1 MNLQLEHGDSLTVLQ
16 RFADNSIDSI
26 VTDPPYGLSF
36 MGRKWDYQVPSIELW
51 TEILRVLKPGG
62 YAVAFCGT
70 RTYHRLVVNMEDA
83 GFEIRDQLQWIYG
96 SGFPKSH
103 NLGKAYD
110 AKIKTGKSSPKAM
123 REAAMGDNYKPTP
136 GAGTPDYG
144 NKGNHFGNG
153 SEIYEHKLDNKFEGW
168 GTALKPANEPIV
180 LARKP
185 ISEKTVIAN
194 AIKWGTGGINIDASR
209 VPFEEGGDAASNPKF
224 RKEGGYKMPEPGQ
237 DSKGVVSFTSS
248 KNEQNT
254 EGRFPANVIHDGSD
268 EVLEHFPDTKSGGG
282 NRNGAQNGE
291 LFNGVGDTGVDRPFP
306 SSEGS
311 AARFFYCAKVS
322 KKERNF
328 GLDQFTDKPVDIQ
341 QPHNSKDLEGR
352 YGMVS
357 KNSHPTVKPVALMAY
372 LCKLITPVGGTIL
385 DPFNG
390 SGSTGMAAIQE
401 GFSYVGIDLDEEHI
415 KVSDARIRAWN
426 KLD

>member
-83 GFEIRDQLQWIYG
+83 GFEIRDQLQWLYG

-123 REAAMGDNYKPTP
+123 REAAMGDDYKPTP

-194 AIKWGTGGINIDASR
+194 AIKWGTGGINIDGSR
-209 VPFEEGGDAASNPKF
+209 VGDEQRTYDLTMTSGNFETTVEVRILNQVKLLL
-224 RKEGGYKMPEPGQ
+224 KV
-237 DSKGVVSFTSS
+237 DSLLMLFTMVVM
-248 KNEQNT
+248 
-254 EGRFPANVIHDGSD
+254 RCY
-268 EVLEHFPDTKSGGG
+268 L
-282 NRNGAQNGE
+282 
-291 LFNGVGDTGVDRPFP
+291 
-306 SSEGS
+306 
-311 AARFFYCAKVS
+311 
-322 KKERNF
+322 
-328 GLDQFTDKPVDIQ
+328 
-341 QPHNSKDLEGR
+341 
-352 YGMVS
+352 
-357 KNSHPTVKPVALMAY
+357 NSHLT
-372 LCKLITPVGGTIL
+372 TT
-385 DPFNG
+385 
-390 SGSTGMAAIQE
+390 
-401 GFSYVGIDLDEEHI
+401 
-415 KVSDARIRAWN
+415 
-426 KLD
+426 

>member
-1 MNLQLEHGDSLTVLQ
+1 MNLRLEHGDSLTVLQ

-110 AKIKTGKSSPKAM
+110 AKIKTGKSGPKAM
-123 REAAMGDNYKPTP
+123 RQAAMGDDYKPTP

-144 NKGNHFGNG
+144 NKGNHFGNS

-209 VPFEEGGDAASNPKF
+209 VEHSDTLTGGFGNGAIGFGGGDA
-224 RKEGGYKMPEPGQ
+224 
-237 DSKGVVSFTSS
+237 KGVEWQ
-248 KNEQNT
+248 KKT

-268 EVLEHFPDTKSGGG
+268 EVLEHFPHTKSGGG

-328 GLDQFTDKPVDIQ
+328 GLDDFEDKKIVDRQEYQNNPHKTRPV
-341 QPHNSKDLEGR
+341 GR
-352 YGMVS
+352 
-357 KNSHPTVKPVALMAY
+357 KNTHPTVKPVALMAY

-401 GFSYVGIDLDEEHI
+401 GFGYVGIDLDEEHI

>member
-123 REAAMGDNYKPTP
+123 REAAMGDDYKPTP

-209 VPFEEGGDAASNPKF
+209 VGDEQRTYDLTMTSGNFETTGGGKNTKS
-224 RKEGGYKMPEPGQ
+224 GQ
-237 DSKGVVSFTSS
+237 ATV
-248 KNEQNT
+248 

-268 EVLEHFPDTKSGGG
+268 EVLAGFPNVKSTGGVYKKDG
-282 NRNGAQNGE
+282 NRDDTSYGVPNKKGADCSKYAGQ
-291 LFNGVGDTGVDRPFP
+291 T
-306 SSEGS
+306 GS
-311 AARFFYCAKVS
+311 AARYFYCAKVS

-328 GLDQFTDKPVDIQ
+328 GLDVEETPNKRPIGTAFNNEGGIHTDDRIKKG
-341 QPHNSKDLEGR
+341 NT
-352 YGMVS
+352 
-357 KNSHPTVKPVALMAY
+357 HPTVKPVALMAY

-426 KLD
+426 KEYNN